1 MNKKNFMGM
10 FINEINDKKLMTN
23 FIRNI
28 FRYKNFYDY
37 NYLFRMIE
45 NDDEIIIDIYDN
57 VTDNRFNRYIFSF
70 SDINYSYKVIEE
82 KNVFVNYLSILKSFD
97 GDNNL
102 IKLAYLFKIE
112 DEIMIEYASTFLDKE
127 FVDILKN
134 ILKKPIWL

>member
-1 MNKKNFMGM
+1 MTL
-10 FINEINDKKLMTN
+10 FIK
-23 FIRNI
+23 NI
-28 FRYKNFYDY
+28 FGYEDFFDY
-37 NYLFRMIE
+37 NYLFRMID
-45 NDDEIIIDIYDN
+45 NDKEIIIDIYDN

-112 DEIMIEYASTFLDKE
+112 DEIMIEYASTFLDIE

-134 ILKKPIWL
+134 ILKKPI